1 MSLAYNDPAIE
12 LFVLA
17 DKKDLCLTFLNRLN
31 PPKMKGASFTC
42 PDQMIGLSGFSI
54 ALLGSNPAA
63 SSTSRSGKSYLSPD
77 SFHMDEIC
85 LHGFDQ
91 ATITG
96 R

>member
-1 MSLAYNDPAIE
+1 
-12 LFVLA
+12 
-17 DKKDLCLTFLNRLN
+17 
-31 PPKMKGASFTC
+31 
-42 PDQMIGLSGFSI
+42 MIGLSGFSI

-85 LHGFDQ
+85 LLGIDQ